1 MHSKKDNME
10 IMIGNE
16 TNEINEELFDSL
28 LHKYQKDLEE
38 SMRGSELVFHNV
50 DLLYYKCHKI

>member
-10 IMIGNE
+10 IMFGNE
-16 TNEINEELFDSL
+16 TNEINEALFDSL

-38 SMRGSELVFHNV
+38 STRGSELIFYNV
-50 DLLYYKCHKI
+50 DLLYYKCRKI